1 MSNNIQYRSFEPEKG
16 ELRSLMENDQM
27 IIEGY
32 AAKYNVRS
40 HLLNDRGGKNYYEV
54 LERGIFQ
61 DHLKDDVAF
70 TYNHLKETVMAHT
83 RNGSLTLSEDEIG
96 LKFRAILNNTT
107 DSKNLYE
114 RVSRGELV
122 ENSFGYRENPAKQKL
137 DRVAGSDPT
146 LRISGITNLF
156 DVAVVTKGAYPN
168 TEVYTRDLKEFE
180 IEETPKTY
188 DSTHYKRELELIK
201 LKNNIN

>member
-1 MSNNIQYRSFEPEKG
+1 
-16 ELRSLMENDQM
+16 
-27 IIEGY
+27 
-32 AAKYNVRS
+32 
-40 HLLNDRGGKNYYEV
+40 
-54 LERGIFQ
+54 
-61 DHLKDDVAF
+61 
-70 TYNHLKETVMAHT
+70 MAHT

>member
-1 MSNNIQYRSFEPEKG
+1 MDSKIQYRSFEPQEG

-32 AAKYNVRS
+32 AAKYNTKS
-40 HLLNDRGGKNYYEV
+40 HLLNDRGGKGYYEI
-54 LERGIFQ
+54 LEPGIFR

-70 TYNHLKETVMAHT
+70 TFNHLKETVMAHT
-83 RNGSLTLSEDEIG
+83 RNGSLVLSEDSIG
-96 LKFRAILNNTT
+96 LKFRALLNNTT

-122 ENSFGYRENPAKQKL
+122 ENSFGYRENSAKQKL
-137 DRVAGSDPT
+137 DRVVGSDPI
-146 LRISGITNLF
+146 LRISGIQNLF

-180 IEETPKTY
+180 IEEPKQY
-188 DSTHYKRELELIK
+188 DSASYQRELELIK